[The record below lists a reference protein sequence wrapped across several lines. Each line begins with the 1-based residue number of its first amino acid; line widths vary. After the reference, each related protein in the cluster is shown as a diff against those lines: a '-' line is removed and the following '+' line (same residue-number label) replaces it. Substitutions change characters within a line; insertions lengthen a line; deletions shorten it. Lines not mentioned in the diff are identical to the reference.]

1 MSRKI
6 NSVKKTKLHN
16 DHKVLAVR
24 GRLSAA
30 VEAGAGQELRL
41 ALAGIEEPVQPAGAL
56 LRIAAAVQRPLTESL
71 FAKLKTQKKTA
82 KTQQISAVPSLGSQ
96 RETLTVK
103 LRPSSVESER
113 MAVHGAWKTWSNVSR
128 CAYPDGWHGLVT
140 TEVFQPES
148 WNERDPKQRP
158 LVSGNRFRWKTLRID
173 APSNQKKNDSF

>member
-71 FAKLKTQKKTA
+71 FAKLKTQKKNRKNSANLGRSIARVATRDTHRQTA
-82 KTQQISAVPSLGSQ
+82 AVVRRVGEDGGARRLEDLVERQSLRVPRRVARARHHRSVPARILERERPKTTTPCQWEPIPLEDPS
-96 RETLTVK
+96 
-103 LRPSSVESER
+103 
-113 MAVHGAWKTWSNVSR
+113 
-128 CAYPDGWHGLVT
+128 D
-140 TEVFQPES
+140 
-148 WNERDPKQRP
+148 
-158 LVSGNRFRWKTLRID
+158 
-173 APSNQKKNDSF
+173 